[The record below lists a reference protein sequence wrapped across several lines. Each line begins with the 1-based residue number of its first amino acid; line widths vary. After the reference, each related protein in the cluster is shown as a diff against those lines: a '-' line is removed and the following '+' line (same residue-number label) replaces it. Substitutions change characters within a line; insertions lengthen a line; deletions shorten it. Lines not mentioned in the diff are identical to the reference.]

1 MKDHGY
7 CCDILS
13 SGSYVSVRWQH
24 TLWGAIRGLE
34 KNGFAVLHFSVPR
47 LLNMTVTLIAGIAIP
62 YAAPFL
68 FPDWRASG
76 YIATLL
82 VMHVTYGYL
91 SWKMARSYWL
101 WPVFPV
107 ALLLTQFAF
116 VRSGWVT
123 LRQGGVRWRDTFYPL
138 DILKANVYRSP
149 SSP

>member
-1 MKDHGY
+1 MP
-7 CCDILS
+7 
-13 SGSYVSVRWQH
+13 V
-24 TLWGAIRGLE
+24 
-34 KNGFAVLHFSVPR
+34 
-47 LLNMTVTLIAGIAIP
+47 LIAGIAIP

-91 SWKMARSYWL
+91 SWKMARSSWL